1 MTASRNKPLK
11 RILLIGM
18 AGLCLLI
25 TGCWDRTEINDIAI
39 IIATGVDKEEDGQY
53 RITVQLP
60 LPGQMGTTSGGGG
73 GTGGDL
79 SYYIDSETGRTFAE
93 ASENLQARMSRAL
106 FSAHRRVLV
115 VGESLARED
124 GISSIFDLAIRMPEN
139 RLTSYL
145 IVAKGQAWELM
156 QAQPKFERF
165 SGEAM
170 RELVHAPGMIR
181 TNLKDIAQ
189 AMNTPGSDA
198 IAVYME
204 VKESQKS
211 LQPSEELEVIG
222 YAQFK
227 NDKMVDYFDRDSAS
241 GLMLL
246 RKWEGQRMTFK
257 WRDNYVTVHI
267 QAVHLRIDPQFENGR
282 LKYNVSLRVEGNV
295 IEDLTQVDLRQQA
308 NIQDLNEKVAE
319 EIEKAVRNCIQKI
332 VKNRADS
339 VGFGKILSRE
349 YPRLW
354 VEQYKEIWPE
364 PLKDAEFTVNVFCE
378 VERIGRTTTNISKKG
393 DGT

>member
-1 MTASRNKPLK
+1 
-11 RILLIGM
+11 
-18 AGLCLLI
+18 
-25 TGCWDRTEINDIAI
+25 
-39 IIATGVDKEEDGQY
+39 
-53 RITVQLP
+53 
-60 LPGQMGTTSGGGG
+60 
-73 GTGGDL
+73 
-79 SYYIDSETGRTFAE
+79 
-93 ASENLQARMSRAL
+93 
-106 FSAHRRVLV
+106 
-115 VGESLARED
+115 
-124 GISSIFDLAIRMPEN
+124 
-139 RLTSYL
+139 
-145 IVAKGQAWELM
+145 
-156 QAQPKFERF
+156 
-165 SGEAM
+165 
-170 RELVHAPGMIR
+170 
-181 TNLKDIAQ
+181 
-189 AMNTPGSDA
+189 
-198 IAVYME
+198 
-204 VKESQKS
+204 
-211 LQPSEELEVIG
+211 
-222 YAQFK
+222 
-227 NDKMVDYFDRDSAS
+227 
-241 GLMLL
+241 
-246 RKWEGQRMTFK
+246 MTFK